1 LNSRIKIYSMKDF
14 IRKNASGEIDSERSI
29 QLVRELSVA
38 ANFHADHNILIDL
51 RETKI
56 PTDRVMIDDL
66 MKIVMEFVQVAP
78 SFKNK
83 IANLI
88 PNDADRVSI
97 AKQFEACMT
106 IKNIR
111 YKFFIE
117 FEHAIEWLSEEIA

>member
-1 LNSRIKIYSMKDF
+1 MKDF

-51 RETKI
+51 RETTI

-66 MKIVMEFVQVAP
+66 MKIVMEFVQFAP

-106 IKNIR
+106 IKNVP
-111 YKFFIE
+111 YKFFTE
-117 FEHAIEWLSEEIA
+117 FEHAVEWLSEEIA